1 LYPKHKDM
9 TNILIPTDFTT
20 ASLQLAEK
28 AITALDIKNAHIIL
42 FHAFELPTSE
52 YELLSPGRQKPYAA
66 LMTDNFRQWCKQFKD
81 QHSKAVSKIYFK
93 FMEGSSSRLFRN
105 FVDTNQI
112 DLIICPDEYQ
122 YIPAHKLSVDP
133 RPLFR
138 KSGIKVIREFSGRKR
153 NAAYESRDLAQV
165 TFATS

>member
-1 LYPKHKDM
+1 M
-9 TNILIPTDFTT
+9 TNILIPTDFTP

-28 AITALDIKNAHIIL
+28 AINALDIKNASIVL

-66 LMTDNFRQWCKQFKD
+66 LMTDNLRQLCKQFKD
-81 QHSKAVSKIYFK
+81 QHSKAVSKICFK
-93 FMEGSSSRLFRN
+93 FMEGSSTRLFRN
-105 FVDTNQI
+105 FVDANEI

-122 YIPAHKLSVDP
+122 YIPVHRQSVDP

-138 KSGIKVIREFSGRKR
+138 KSGIKVIREFSARKR
-153 NAAYESRDLAQV
+153 NAAYEPGNLAQV
-165 TFATS
+165 VFATS